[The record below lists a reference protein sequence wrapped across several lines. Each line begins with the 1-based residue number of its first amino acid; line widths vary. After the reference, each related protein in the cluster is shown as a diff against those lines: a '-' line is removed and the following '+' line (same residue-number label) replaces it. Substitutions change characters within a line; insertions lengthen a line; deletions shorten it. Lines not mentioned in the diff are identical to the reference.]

1 MILFNA
7 YKYLYY
13 RIYAWQLRCWG
24 KEDLPQISALVGISV
39 FAWLN
44 ICGLFFAVNAL
55 TKLNITNPMEAGK
68 FNITVQ
74 YLFILLIN
82 SFIFIRKKRY
92 ERIAEQFS
100 NENITERRTKLILIF
115 AYIIF
120 SIVILFAF

>member
-1 MILFNA
+1 
-7 YKYLYY
+7 
-13 RIYAWQLRCWG
+13 
-24 KEDLPQISALVGISV
+24 
-39 FAWLN
+39 
-44 ICGLFFAVNAL
+44 
-55 TKLNITNPMEAGK
+55 MEAGK